1 MRTITIYDN
10 SLNET
15 ASYTLDNHGIPY
27 FGHTYTCQIEDT
39 DNGRLW
45 EDSNTF
51 SVLNKYRPAS
61 TPTSACFFDW
71 IGPDNRIYRYR
82 ITDITDYS
90 GQAANGL
97 LPYTTFTGA
106 NKLAFDLAGIS
117 IEDKTWISPT
127 LKEVAEYVL
136 GGTGWEIG
144 EFDELGLTTDSPT
157 NFAISGA
164 SNAQDAF
171 STMISSF
178 SCEVRAYIEVDMYG
192 NQKQVVDIV
201 KNLEPVVNSN
211 FATLTDQST
220 NLYTDPT
227 LANSQ
232 YTGDPTQ
239 GRTIEYRAGLAGF
252 QRAQNWQALYTRIY
266 PISQNGA
273 TIQAVNNNS
282 PYVYDTDAQA
292 YWLGSGQP
300 YRTLKI
306 TNENIGNLSGLKSWA
321 QSQLK
326 IYNHP
331 EFTYTITTA
340 FMRPEDMPMLGTTNY
355 IANFDVEPTLTI
367 LAEVIQ
373 VEIHDDA
380 PASNVITYGEYR
392 TLNPTSPA
400 LIDQLRSSIS
410 SAIAKAKK
418 DASSIKPVALTPDGN
433 NFTDTTQTKRLILQ
447 AWEGSTN
454 ISSYIDNKGF
464 IWRRYNTD
472 GTVDTSYQQ
481 TGYLI
486 NAASN
491 AVGTLHGT
499 IEADYI
505 QDDPEI
511 KLDTTGI
518 SYLGVYG
525 PDDNGAHSAT
535 QYMARLSNGQ
545 YLTSR
550 ARDDSGSSDTMFA
563 LQDSKFAVQSVMLQI
578 HGQHGGTFG
587 VQEVDDTVYI
597 WSIVSLK
604 NDGSYILVRFPYV
617 AGLTLQPTDKRVQQV
632 MPLKGY
638 GRINYDR
645 QHDMVSI
652 GYSDGSTDI
661 LKASDLLAGNYNVLY
676 NFNITDYGI
685 DFNQNTY
692 QSECLDFP
700 YFYFAAGGGEAETTN
715 DPHKVWALNV
725 VHKGAEF
732 EAYFDNDMVMPNLT
746 DESREV
752 ETCNV
757 FYQGTQAYLL
767 VTFNTRVLEIDP
779 YSAEKEKVYTIP
791 ITKRP
796 VASVIDK
803 GTINENDSTAD

>member
-1 MRTITIYDN
+1 MALNNQYLILDSNLKRIGTLTVDGATKFSNDSVKIQLADSDTTSTNYDDDVNVGTNDTFNGTINLNAQSKKFDHQGSLDVLQGQPDSDKVVAGNNLAYYDELSGHWYVMRIYSAEENNSAAVKHVTTANFTNLCLYSLAHHYPIATTASASTIQTAFNECFNATGWVLDYQTTNVMTPTITIDGKTKASTLLQTLIQTYDVEIDPYVKIDSQGN
-10 SLNET
+10 IKKKVCVITDKLNADVVYNEAVFGNNMT
-15 ASYTLDNHGIPY
+15 SIKRTTVSTPVTKLIPY
-27 FGHTYTCQIEDT
+27 G
-39 DNGRLW
+39 
-45 EDSNTF
+45 
-51 SVLNKYRPAS
+51 
-61 TPTSACFFDW
+61 
-71 IGPDNRIYRYR
+71 
-82 ITDITDYS
+82 
-90 GQAANGL
+90 ANGSTIAVVNDGK
-97 LPYTTFTGA
+97 PYIV
-106 NKLAFDLAGIS
+106 D
-117 IEDKTWISPT
+117 
-127 LKEVAEYVL
+127 
-136 GGTGWEIG
+136 
-144 EFDELGLTTDSPT
+144 DE
-157 NFAISGA
+157 A
-164 SNAQDAF
+164 
-171 STMISSF
+171 
-178 SCEVRAYIEVDMYG
+178 
-192 NQKQVVDIV
+192 NQKYNPDWQ
-201 KNLEPVVNSN
+201 
-211 FATLTDQST
+211 
-220 NLYTDPT
+220 
-227 LANSQ
+227 
-232 YTGDPTQ
+232 
-239 GRTIEYRAGLAGF
+239 AGLYYEAIVTAN
-252 QRAQNWQALYTRIY
+252 Q
-266 PISQNGA
+266 IS
-273 TIQAVNNNS
+273 NS
-282 PYVYDTDAQA
+282 A
-292 YWLGSGQP
+292 
-300 YRTLKI
+300 
-306 TNENIGNLSGLKSWA
+306 GLKSWA
-321 QSQLK
+321 KDMLK
-326 IYNHP
+326 LYNHP
-331 EFTYTITTA
+331 RTYYEVNVTPNFNPPLGATIR
-340 FMRPEDMPMLGTTNY
+340 FKDEL
-355 IANFDVEPTLTI
+355 IEPVLD
-367 LAEVIQ
+367 ASGRVIQ
-373 VEIHDDA
+373 RTISFANPYGNTVGF
-380 PASNVITYGEYR
+380 GEY
-392 TLNPTSPA
+392 TTVKVATPA
-400 LIDQLRSSIS
+400 WMEQYQNALSK
-410 SAIAKAKK
+410 AVEEAKK

-433 NFTDTTQTKRLILQ
+433 NFTDTHQTKRLILQ

-454 ISSYIDNKGF
+454 ISSYIDSKGF

-499 IEADYI
+499 IESDYI

-511 KLDTTGI
+511 KLDTTEI

-550 ARDDSGSSDTMFA
+550 ARDDGGSGDTMFA
-563 LQDSKFAVQSVMLQI
+563 LQDNKFAVQSVMLQI

-587 VQEVDDTVYI
+587 VQEANSTIYI
-597 WSIVSLK
+597 WNIVSLK
-604 NDGSYILVRFPYV
+604 NDGNYILVRFPYV
-617 AGLTLQPTDKRVQQV
+617 AGVTLQPTDKRVQQI

-685 DFNQNTY
+685 DFNKNTY

-700 YFYFAAGGGEAETTN
+700 YFYFASGGGEAETTN

-725 VHKGAEF
+725 VHKGSEF
-732 EAYFDNDMVMPNLT
+732 EAYFDNDMVLPNLT

-803 GTINENDSTAD
+803 GIINENDNTGD